1 MISNHNVTDLL
12 NDIYLNLICGKRYVG
27 FSPSIKLISL
37 SLSLSC
43 SHCNI
48 WFLEDIDIILFEY
61 ILIVFIFSEIEFN
74 VYIGEK

>member
-1 MISNHNVTDLL
+1 MISNPNVTDLL
-12 NDIYLNLICGKRYVG
+12 NDIDLNLIFGKRYVG

-37 SLSLSC
+37 SFSC

-48 WFLEDIDIILFEY
+48 WFFEDIDIILFEY

-74 VYIGEK
+74 VDIDEK